1 MIWSPRRLFVYC
13 YKLYQKTLSARLEE
27 RGVPISYPQIL
38 GNLWKDGPCNQRKM
52 AHLCLMKPS
61 SLTNVFRD
69 MEAEGLIVR
78 EMGGKRRETTLYI
91 TEKGIEMFKV
101 SQAVFDELE
110 EVMYRGFSDEEK
122 AVYDEHTMRVI
133 KNLMA
138 EEQRS
143 GRIHFNGFIPKNEKK
158 IVL

>member
-1 MIWSPRRLFVYC
+1 
-13 YKLYQKTLSARLEE
+13 
-27 RGVPISYPQIL
+27 
-38 GNLWKDGPCNQRKM
+38 
-52 AHLCLMKPS
+52 
-61 SLTNVFRD
+61 